1 MPDMH
6 DELID
11 VPPEE
16 FVAARTQLAARLK
29 SEGKTTEAAEV
40 KKLRRP
46 SVRDW
51 VVDQVRRHHTAA
63 VEELRDASTEVARAQ
78 EEAITAGDRDAL
90 RTASARRRTAV
101 DSVERAIDEVLT
113 GDARPAGYRDEVLAA
128 IESAVTADVA
138 SGTFGMR
145 DDLELPERPTPAR
158 RPDRAAERR
167 AAAAQSA
174 IAAAEA
180 RVERARDEL
189 DKAVADL
196 AAVKARYASRPG
208 R

>member
-6 DELID
+6 DELVD

-29 SEGKTTEAAEV
+29 SEGKTAEAAEV

-46 SVRDW
+46 SVQDW
-51 VVDQVRRHHTAA
+51 IVDQVRRHHADA
-63 VEELRDASTEVARAQ
+63 IEALRETSAEVARAQ

-90 RTASARRRTAV
+90 RTATARRRAAV

-113 GDARPAGYRDEVLAA
+113 RDARPAGYRDEVLAA
-128 IESAVTADVA
+128 IESAVTSDVA

-145 DDLELPERPTPAR
+145 DDLELPERPAPTPR
-158 RPDRAAERR
+158 RDRAVERR
-167 AAAAQSA
+167 AEAAQAA
-174 IAAAEA
+174 IDTAEA

-189 DKAVADL
+189 DKAEADL
-196 AAVKARYASRPG
+196 AAVKARYASGPG